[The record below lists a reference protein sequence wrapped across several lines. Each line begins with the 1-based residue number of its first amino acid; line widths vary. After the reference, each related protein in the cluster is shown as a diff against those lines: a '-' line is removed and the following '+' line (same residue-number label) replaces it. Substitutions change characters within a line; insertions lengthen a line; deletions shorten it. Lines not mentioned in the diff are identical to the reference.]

1 MLDRCMEDHL
11 SIAQGDLLCQE
22 TDFNSRL
29 KFAFD
34 LFGKAVFRYK
44 DKKGHWQL
52 SIPLYDGLMIA
63 LDRLWEQRDQLI
75 LAKKKVVSAV
85 GRVLE
90 DDAKFEVIVGK
101 PNTAKAVL
109 NRMEL
114 LEGALRSA
122 IQ

>member
-1 MLDRCMEDHL
+1 M
-11 SIAQGDLLCQE
+11 
-22 TDFNSRL
+22 
-29 KFAFD
+29 
-34 LFGKAVFRYK
+34 FGKAVFRYK

>member
-1 MLDRCMEDHL
+1 
-11 SIAQGDLLCQE
+11 
-22 TDFNSRL
+22 
-29 KFAFD
+29 
-34 LFGKAVFRYK
+34 
-44 DKKGHWQL
+44 L

>member
-1 MLDRCMEDHL
+1 M
-11 SIAQGDLLCQE
+11 
-22 TDFNSRL
+22 
-29 KFAFD
+29 
-34 LFGKAVFRYK
+34 
-44 DKKGHWQL
+44 